1 MDLGLAFTGGGMGM
15 GDLVALGRRAEE
27 NDFDAVY
34 LTEAWRSAFVP
45 LAAMAGATERVRLGS
60 YVLNAY
66 GRSPFVT
73 AMAAVDLDELSGGR
87 LVLGVGG
94 GNKVINEQW
103 QGIPH
108 ARVLTKMEEYVTLLQ
123 RAARTGIGER
133 LDYEGKVHSMH
144 WVPAVDPV
152 RPFPVIL
159 AAIFPRMVDVAGRCA
174 DGLACG
180 AVLSAEYLR
189 DVIRPAACKA
199 AVGAD
204 RDPDALRFLTGALV
218 CVDED
223 RERARRCARES
234 ICALF
239 DPLPHPYY
247 EFTLR
252 EQGFSAAADAA
263 LQYMP
268 AGQLDRAVDAIPDE
282 CIDRVV
288 IAGTPEDCKERLT
301 AYEEAVDEVV
311 CVNVTPPT
319 GKDPGPAY
327 DNVLALGKAFR
338 A

>member
-1 MDLGLAFTGGGMGM
+1 MELGLAFTGGGMRLTE
-15 GDLVALGRRAEE
+15 LVELGRGAESHA
-27 NDFDAVY
+27 FDAVY

-45 LAAMAGATERVRLGS
+45 LSALASATKRVRLGS

-108 ARVLTKMEEYVTLLQ
+108 ARVLTKMEEYVTLL
-123 RAARTGIGER
+123 RKAARTGIGER
-133 LDYEGKVHSMH
+133 LDFEGKVHSMH

-152 RPFPVIL
+152 RAFPVLL
-159 AAIFPRMVDVAGRCA
+159 AAIFPRMVRVAGRCA

-180 AVLSAEYLR
+180 AVISADYLR
-189 DVIRPAACKA
+189 DVIRPEACKA
-199 AVGAD
+199 AADAD
-204 RDPDALRFLTGALV
+204 RDPGALSFLTGALV
-218 CVDED
+218 AVDED
-223 RERARRCARES
+223 RERARRRARES

-263 LQYMP
+263 LRYVP
-268 AGQLDRAVDAIPDE
+268 AGELERAVDAIPDE
-282 CIDRVV
+282 CIDRVA
-288 IAGTPEDCKERLT
+288 IAGTPDECLARL
-301 AYEEAVDEVV
+301 ASYEGVADEVV
-311 CVNVTPPT
+311 CVNVTPPQD
-319 GKDPGPAY
+319 GDPGPAY
-327 DNVLALGKAFR
+327 DNVFSLAKAYR